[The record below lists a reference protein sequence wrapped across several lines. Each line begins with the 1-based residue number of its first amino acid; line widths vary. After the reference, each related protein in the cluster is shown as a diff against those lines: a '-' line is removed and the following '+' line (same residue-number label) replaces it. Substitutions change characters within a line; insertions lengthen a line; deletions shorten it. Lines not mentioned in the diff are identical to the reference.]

1 MEAQIDYS
9 QLIPNN
15 VGLSSDRKLQ
25 RALESWHP
33 KFMNWWQTNGP
44 DSYQG
49 NEVYLRTAVSV
60 DKKGWA
66 HFGPVKMPDY
76 RWGIFLAES
85 PEQDKRI
92 KFGEHQGEKVW
103 QDVPAEYRAPLRR
116 LIVTQGDT
124 EPASV
129 EQQRILAA
137 TAPSLVDMR
146 NLFQVNVEEARHLW
160 AMVYLLMA
168 HFGRDGREEA
178 EELLQRSS
186 GDPDKPRIL
195 GAFNEQTP
203 DWLSFYMFTYFTD
216 RDGKY
221 QLASLTESAFDPL
234 ARTCQFMLTEEAHH
248 MHVGETGVARIIQKA
263 CDIMNQYKT
272 DDVRRHGGIDL
283 PTLQKYVN
291 FHFSVSEDLF
301 GAEISTNAANYYTQG
316 LKGRYQENRIKDD
329 HRLKD
334 EPYEVSTF
342 RDQKIAKEEVSAL
355 TSINERL
362 RDDYI
367 EDCQR
372 GVNRWNKLIKDAGIE
387 FEIKL
392 PHRAFHRQIG
402 TFSSACVAPDGSVIS
417 SDQWEEKKLEWLPSQ
432 QDHEYVK
439 SLMVQVTEP
448 GKFASWIAAPRI
460 GINSQAID
468 YEYVRL

>member
-1 MEAQIDYS
+1 MSASVDYS
-9 QLIPNN
+9 ELIPNN
-15 VGLSSDRKLQ
+15 IDLASDRRLK

-33 KFMNWWQTNGP
+33 KFMDWWKTYGP
-44 DSYQG
+44 DQYQDK
-49 NEVYLRTAVSV
+49 EVYLRTAVSV
-60 DKKGWA
+60 DKAGWA
-66 HFGPVKMPDY
+66 QFGYVRMPEY
-76 RWGIFLAES
+76 RWGIFLADDTSE
-85 PEQDKRI
+85 DKRI
-92 KFGEHQGEKVW
+92 SFGDHRGEKVW
-103 QDVPAEYRAPLRR
+103 QAVPGEFRGPLRR

-178 EELLQRSS
+178 EELLQRRS

-195 GAFNEQTP
+195 GAFNERTP
-203 DWLSFYMFTYFTD
+203 DWLSFFMFTYFTD

-221 QLASLTESAFDPL
+221 QLASLAESAFDPL

-248 MHVGETGVARIIQKA
+248 MYVGETGVARVIQKA
-263 CDIMNQYKT
+263 CDIMREHKT
-272 DDVRRHGGIDL
+272 DDVRKFGGIDL

-301 GAEISTNAANYYTQG
+301 GAEQSTNAANYFTQG
-316 LKGRYQENRIKDD
+316 LKGRYQETRIDDD
-329 HRLKD
+329 HQLKD
-334 EPYEVSTF
+334 SPYTVTEYADGKLSTVEVP
-342 RDQKIAKEEVSAL
+342 AL

-367 EDCQR
+367 ADCQR
-372 GVNRWNKLIKDAGIE
+372 GVDRWNRIIAEAGID
-387 FEIKL
+387 FRIKL

-402 TFSSACVAPDGSVIS
+402 AFVDAHVTPEGNVIDAESWSAR
-417 SDQWEEKKLEWLPSQ
+417 KFEWLPCET
-432 QDHEYVK
+432 DHEYVQ
-439 SLMVQVTEP
+439 SLMKQVTEP
-448 GKFASWIAAPRI
+448 GRFAGWIAQPRV
-460 GINSQAID
+460 GINQQALD
-468 YEYVRL
+468 FPYVKL